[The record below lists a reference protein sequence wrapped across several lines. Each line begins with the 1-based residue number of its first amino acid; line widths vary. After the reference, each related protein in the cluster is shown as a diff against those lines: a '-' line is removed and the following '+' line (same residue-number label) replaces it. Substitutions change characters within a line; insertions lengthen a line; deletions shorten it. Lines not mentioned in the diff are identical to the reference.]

1 MKKFARSSLSL
12 LLLLS
17 IFVAS
22 IGAVQAAQ
30 VEPRYTGVARISSN
44 LIISESGAATCG
56 GSAALRSGYTADLTV
71 ELKRDGTTI
80 KTWATSGS
88 TFLHISETYYV
99 TPGHTYVVTT
109 TVTVYDSNGKI
120 VESPSIDSRER
131 QY

>member
-1 MKKFARSSLSL
+1 MKKFVRSSLSL

-17 IFVAS
+17 IFVTT
-22 IGAVQAAQ
+22 IGVVQAAQ
-30 VEPRYTGVARISSN
+30 VEPRYTGVARITSYLN
-44 LIISESGAATCG
+44 ISENGAAACS
-56 GSAALRSGYTADLTV
+56 GSAALWSGYTADLTV

-80 KTWATSGS
+80 KTWTASG
-88 TFLHISETYYV
+88 TTYLTAGDTYYV

-109 TVTVYDSNGKI
+109 TVTVYDSNGNI